1 MYGNLRPV
9 YRELDLLSGDVLV
22 GGSVEAGPQHLHLRH
37 QLGQSEVD
45 VLVVEERLA
54 ESFPLPEVLDSLG
67 YDQVHRGHAQ
77 GGTGYRG
84 VLTQTV
90 RVDWFIPS
98 LSS

>member
-45 VLVVEERLA
+45 VLVVE
-54 ESFPLPEVLDSLG
+54 
-67 YDQVHRGHAQ
+67 
-77 GGTGYRG
+77 
-84 VLTQTV
+84 
-90 RVDWFIPS
+90 
-98 LSS
+98 